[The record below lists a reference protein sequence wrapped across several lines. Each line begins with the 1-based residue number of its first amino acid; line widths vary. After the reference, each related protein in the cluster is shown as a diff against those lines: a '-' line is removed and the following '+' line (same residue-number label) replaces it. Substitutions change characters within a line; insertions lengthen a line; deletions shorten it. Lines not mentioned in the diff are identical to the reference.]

1 MKRPAPP
8 GRRGTIK
15 KDLDPTIGSD
25 NNGEISPIASSGKF
39 DSPTFDDES
48 KRLETQKAMLR
59 EKVVEEEA
67 RVAQETAA
75 ADERDRQ
82 RKAAEDE
89 SRRIAQEKAV
99 ADEKERQRK
108 VAEDESRR
116 IAQEKSAADEKE
128 RQRKSAEDE
137 ARRIAQEKAA
147 ADEKERQRKAAEDES
162 RRIAQEKSAADEKE
176 RQRKAAEDESRRI
189 AQEKAAADEKE
200 RQRKAAED
208 EARRTAEE
216 NAAASALFDESEELN
231 EEDVAAL
238 GVGNATSI
246 LSKFQSSSSSSTSKP
261 DVAAVGGNKRRSFLS
276 QMESFSSDFETQT
289 KLKEENLQQA
299 SNKQENLAAKVQEI
313 EESHAKALQP
323 KAIPIIEQTK
333 PSSASTRRSIFDDE
347 STADTLPVPPVKAKE
362 LPPVVV
368 PAVSLFG
375 DDNKQSDNQTKKKF
389 NRGLFGDDDGDDTVI
404 PSGASKYEQQL
415 QQSIKEEEERKAREE
430 EAARRKAKE
439 EADRKVREE
448 EAARRKAKEEEERL
462 IREEEERKAREEEAK
477 RRFAKEEADRKA
489 REEEEARKKAKEE
502 AERKLREEQEAARKA
517 KEEEER
523 KIREEEERKRKEEQE
538 RIRREEE
545 ELRRKQEEERKQKEE
560 EERKVREEQQ
570 RIRREEEERKRKE
583 EEALRLK
590 LEQERQ
596 LREEEEMKAR
606 KEEEARIQAKQEE
619 ERRMIAENDRKAK
632 ELEEQQ
638 ARERE
643 EKAFA
648 AKHTLFAEE
657 MITASST
664 AVPAK
669 PKSVKSSNSL
679 FGDDDEED
687 VFASSK
693 AKNKSKSSSLFGD
706 SNDNEKTEAAAAS
719 PLFVATSKPP
729 VSVVE
734 EQEEVASPL
743 SEELRVPGRIGGGK
757 KEKAAATAAAAAS
770 AVSQNDDLKMPERI
784 GPSKS
789 QLEKDKAEKA
799 AALAAASK
807 HNENRIKK
815 TGSGSGRE
823 SDEASSPTF
832 IPPKRATRAEMAAA
846 IGNNISPE
854 PIPVRSV
861 DGEQAVASPTA
872 TASQQHA
879 MKKSSLFNESE
890 EESSLFSNSP
900 STASSVPPALSHPSA
915 SSSQQQQQV
924 DNDELR
930 VPGRIGKETSAGK
943 SAASIVAAVAVS
955 EENIDSPASVTAKPT
970 PVFKSGGGLFDDDS
984 VANSSGNPTPKSF
997 VGADDELKVP
1007 SRIGKDKKEK
1017 TSRAHSPNPA
1027 SLPPITAA
1035 ASKQLLK
1042 KQSDLSPKRNTR
1054 PLTEDEENEEEEG
1067 TGELNALSN
1076 FLTKEERK
1084 RMSTQQKAKWC
1095 AKQSDLFSRRQ
1106 DFHGAVTYM
1115 FEGVFSWQMYGSA
1128 EAIDEYGGTYTE
1140 YLMRCQWG
1148 TTFDNL
1154 QPWIVAHRYREFVK
1168 LDNDLKKRF
1177 PGMEKN
1183 MPKLPKKE
1191 LFRSMDS
1198 NIVAE
1203 RRSIIEDYM
1212 AKIVSSM
1219 PTILR
1224 SDIID
1229 TFLRITERANSIR
1242 HIYNTSSSSDTAGG
1256 ASSSSSLAA
1265 TVSPPRLN
1273 NLIQADTGMIRDE
1286 EDSNRIDRMIANNH
1300 NTNNDPLSSEASSP
1314 INYGSKPLLSGGSG
1328 TNSGQNSKKED
1339 EGISS
1344 NDWQAM
1350 VRSMTF

>member
-1 MKRPAPP
+1 
-8 GRRGTIK
+8 
-15 KDLDPTIGSD
+15 
-25 NNGEISPIASSGKF
+25 
-39 DSPTFDDES
+39 
-48 KRLETQKAMLR
+48 
-59 EKVVEEEA
+59 
-67 RVAQETAA
+67 
-75 ADERDRQ
+75 
-82 RKAAEDE
+82 
-89 SRRIAQEKAV
+89 
-99 ADEKERQRK
+99 
-108 VAEDESRR
+108 
-116 IAQEKSAADEKE
+116 
-128 RQRKSAEDE
+128 
-137 ARRIAQEKAA
+137 
-147 ADEKERQRKAAEDES
+147 
-162 RRIAQEKSAADEKE
+162 
-176 RQRKAAEDESRRI
+176 
-189 AQEKAAADEKE
+189 
-200 RQRKAAED
+200 
-208 EARRTAEE
+208 
-216 NAAASALFDESEELN
+216 
-231 EEDVAAL
+231 
-238 GVGNATSI
+238 
-246 LSKFQSSSSSSTSKP
+246 
-261 DVAAVGGNKRRSFLS
+261 
-276 QMESFSSDFETQT
+276 
-289 KLKEENLQQA
+289 
-299 SNKQENLAAKVQEI
+299 
-313 EESHAKALQP
+313 
-323 KAIPIIEQTK
+323 
-333 PSSASTRRSIFDDE
+333 
-347 STADTLPVPPVKAKE
+347 
-362 LPPVVV
+362 
-368 PAVSLFG
+368 
-375 DDNKQSDNQTKKKF
+375 
-389 NRGLFGDDDGDDTVI
+389 
-404 PSGASKYEQQL
+404 
-415 QQSIKEEEERKAREE
+415 
-430 EAARRKAKE
+430 
-439 EADRKVREE
+439 
-448 EAARRKAKEEEERL
+448 
-462 IREEEERKAREEEAK
+462 
-477 RRFAKEEADRKA
+477 
-489 REEEEARKKAKEE
+489 
-502 AERKLREEQEAARKA
+502 
-517 KEEEER
+517 
-523 KIREEEERKRKEEQE
+523 
-538 RIRREEE
+538 
-545 ELRRKQEEERKQKEE
+545 
-560 EERKVREEQQ
+560 
-570 RIRREEEERKRKE
+570 
-583 EEALRLK
+583 
-590 LEQERQ
+590 
-596 LREEEEMKAR
+596 
-606 KEEEARIQAKQEE
+606 
-619 ERRMIAENDRKAK
+619 
-632 ELEEQQ
+632 
-638 ARERE
+638 
-643 EKAFA
+643 
-648 AKHTLFAEE
+648 
-657 MITASST
+657 
-664 AVPAK
+664 
-669 PKSVKSSNSL
+669 
-679 FGDDDEED
+679 
-687 VFASSK
+687 
-693 AKNKSKSSSLFGD
+693 
-706 SNDNEKTEAAAAS
+706 
-719 PLFVATSKPP
+719 
-729 VSVVE
+729 
-734 EQEEVASPL
+734 
-743 SEELRVPGRIGGGK
+743 
-757 KEKAAATAAAAAS
+757 
-770 AVSQNDDLKMPERI
+770 MPERI

-890 EESSLFSNSP
+890 EESSLFSNS
-900 STASSVPPALSHPSA
+900 SSATTSVPPALSHPST
-915 SSSQQQQQV
+915 SSSQQQQV

-930 VPGRIGKETSAGK
+930 VPGRIGKETSSGK

-955 EENIDSPASVTAKPT
+955 EENNDSPASVTAKPT
-970 PVFKSGGGLFDDDS
+970 PVFKSGGGGLFDDDS
-984 VANSSGNPTPKSF
+984 VASSSGNPTPKSF

-1027 SLPPITAA
+1027 SLPPTTVAA

-1256 ASSSSSLAA
+1256 ASSSLAA
-1265 TVSPPRLN
+1265 TVSPPRMN
-1273 NLIQADTGMIRDE
+1273 NLIQAMIRDE

-1300 NTNNDPLSSEASSP
+1300 NTTNDPLSPEAHSP

-1350 VRSMTF
+1350 VSLVTLWCRF